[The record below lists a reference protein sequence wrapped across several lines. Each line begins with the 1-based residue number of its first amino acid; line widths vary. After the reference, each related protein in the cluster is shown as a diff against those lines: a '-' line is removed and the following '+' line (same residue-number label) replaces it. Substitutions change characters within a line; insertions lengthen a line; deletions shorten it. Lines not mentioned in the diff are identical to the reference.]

1 MEWYVIALA
10 VVVCVSAL
18 ALICVVMLQDS
29 NEDGLSGAIAG
40 NRDSY
45 MTRNGKGGKGGKGSL
60 LKLLTKISAAVFIIG
75 ALGLYLVQ

>member
-45 MTRNGKGGKGGKGSL
+45 KTRNGKGGKGSL